1 MKLKDNVIGSK
12 CWSKTLSR
20 MITIEAGKED
30 YYLSLGFFEIFM
42 YTTPKL
48 VKHAK
53 TRKESISESDS
64 NSN

>member
-12 CWSKTLSR
+12 CWSSILSR

-30 YYLSLGFFEIFM
+30 YYLSLGFFDLFI
-42 YTTPKL
+42 YTKPKL
-48 VKHAK
+48 VKHVE

>member
-20 MITIEAGKED
+20 MITIEAGKDD
-30 YYLSLGFFEIFM
+30 YYLALGFFHLFN
-42 YTTPKL
+42 TTKPKL
-48 VKHAK
+48 VKHVE
-53 TRKESISESDS
+53 TRKESDSESDS